1 VVEIK
6 WNPKNT
12 SSRRQEKKKKGIKNN
27 WDK

>member
-1 VVEIK
+1 MEIK